1 MDAGQLQMVKIHD
14 YHDHDDEH
22 DKKWSYNQDDLDYN
36 GDDQTD
42 DNAVQA
48 DQKRAPQSYW

>member
-14 YHDHDDEH
+14 YHD
-22 DKKWSYNQDDLDYN
+22 QDDLDYN

>member
-48 DQKRAPQSYW
+48 DQKRAPQSY